1 MPVTGKMYAVE
12 KALFISAV
20 ILQTDAFT
28 FSAADL
34 FFCVQMFPCGRK
46 FTDIIAYFLIKI
58 MRLILIRAFNLQA
71 FKLFCG
77 NADLIAYAVMLDLL

>member
-34 FFCVQMFPCGRK
+34 FFCVQMFPCGRN
-46 FTDIIAYFLIKI
+46 FTDIIAYFLIEI
-58 MRLILIRAFNLQA
+58 ISLILIRAFNLQA
-71 FKLFCG
+71 FQLFG
-77 NADLIAYAVMLDLL
+77 GDTDLIAYAVMLDLF